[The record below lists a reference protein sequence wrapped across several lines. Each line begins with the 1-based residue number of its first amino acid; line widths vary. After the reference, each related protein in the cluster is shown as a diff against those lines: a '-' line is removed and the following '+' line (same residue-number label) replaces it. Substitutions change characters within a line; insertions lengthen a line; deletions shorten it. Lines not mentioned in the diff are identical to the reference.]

1 MGGSTV
7 AAVTD
12 VAGSDLGRATGKAI
26 VLLSDGTGNSA
37 AKLAR
42 TNVWRLYR
50 ALDLEQPKPPGTPR
64 QIVFYDDGVGTSSFR
79 PLALLG
85 GIFGWG
91 LKRNVI
97 DLYKFLCRNYE
108 PNDRIYAFGFSRGAF
123 TVRVLVG
130 LVCKVG
136 LLRGGGAEGLGEEQL
151 ERHAADAYREYR
163 KACLKQTHGHVRLL
177 GWLRDQII
185 DVKRRMFAQR
195 RYCEIKRDKGVEVES
210 VEFVGVWDTVA
221 AYGMPIAELTRG
233 IDTWVWPLSMA
244 DYKLSPKVKAARHAL
259 ALDDERDTFHPL
271 LWDEVAERELVRAQ
285 PDKKDRLQQVWF
297 AGMHADVGG
306 GYADDSLAHV
316 SLTWMIEQARNAGLR
331 FDVGAI
337 RDIQRASNEFGPMHD
352 SRRGIAG
359 YYRYQPRRIGA
370 RLEHPDRESGIMQD
384 PSVRDKQSRR
394 RRGLL
399 TSVRIHQ
406 SVVNRMRS
414 GTDGYAPI
422 VLPKHY
428 GIVRNDGT
436 IMRPNSLGIADS
448 VRWMCQ
454 ERVWDEVWWRRI
466 VYFATIGASLVLLA
480 LPALQWAWPPG
491 ACETWPCSYASQIAE
506 GGAFIPDFL
515 PGPLEP
521 SLWTDAFSRQP
532 LLSLILAVLAIA
544 GFFRGT
550 ILQRSIHDRMRDA
563 WDWALAPPGSTVAI
577 SAMGQADDTLIHR
590 LRSNWIYQRGFRLL
604 KWWIVPWVFGL
615 GILWA
620 GTTLA
625 TWALLGLAGKVL
637 GDRMPN
643 LAPLHVMAVGA
654 VATALLVLIVLA
666 YRPRIRI
673 WFWMVKTFRRHRGA
687 TASLPT

>member
-384 PSVRDKQSRR
+384 
-394 RRGLL
+394 L
-399 TSVRIHQ
+399 
-406 SVVNRMRS
+406 
-414 GTDGYAPI
+414 
-422 VLPKHY
+422 
-428 GIVRNDGT
+428 
-436 IMRPNSLGIADS
+436 
-448 VRWMCQ
+448 
-454 ERVWDEVWWRRI
+454 
-466 VYFATIGASLVLLA
+466 
-480 LPALQWAWPPG
+480 
-491 ACETWPCSYASQIAE
+491 
-506 GGAFIPDFL
+506 
-515 PGPLEP
+515 
-521 SLWTDAFSRQP
+521 
-532 LLSLILAVLAIA
+532 
-544 GFFRGT
+544 
-550 ILQRSIHDRMRDA
+550 
-563 WDWALAPPGSTVAI
+563 
-577 SAMGQADDTLIHR
+577 
-590 LRSNWIYQRGFRLL
+590 
-604 KWWIVPWVFGL
+604 
-615 GILWA
+615 
-620 GTTLA
+620 
-625 TWALLGLAGKVL
+625 
-637 GDRMPN
+637 
-643 LAPLHVMAVGA
+643 
-654 VATALLVLIVLA
+654 
-666 YRPRIRI
+666 
-673 WFWMVKTFRRHRGA
+673 
-687 TASLPT
+687 